1 MKVYISNYRN
11 HWISP
16 YTVLEKI
23 FFWREIDYDEPII
36 VKLSSIL
43 EPVSLVLQKF
53 LDFVHPRTNY
63 VKIDR
68 WDTWSMDHTLSHI
81 ILPMLKQL
89 KEKAN
94 GSPLV
99 DDEDVPEELKSS
111 SAPAKVNKWDPDDN
125 YFKRWEWVLGEMIFA
140 FNCKSDDSWQDEFK
154 SGEFDMDNVPVDED
168 GNEVPKQGAK
178 LYELRNGPNH
188 TYKCDYEGMRKV
200 EERMQNGF
208 RLFGKYYNGLW
219 D

>member
-68 WDTWSMDHTLSHI
+68 WDTWSMDHTLSSI